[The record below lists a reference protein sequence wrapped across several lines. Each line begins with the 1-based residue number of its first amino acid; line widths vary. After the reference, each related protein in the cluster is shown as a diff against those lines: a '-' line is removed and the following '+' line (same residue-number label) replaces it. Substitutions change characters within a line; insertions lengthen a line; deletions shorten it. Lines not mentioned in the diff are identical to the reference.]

1 MSVQNKQEHD
11 HLAKI
16 LVIGDGGVGKTSLI
30 TRFADERFI
39 TSYTATIGVDFKS
52 RLITL
57 DDKSIKLQIWDTAG
71 QERFRNITQAYYRG
85 AAGILLAFSL
95 TDLKSFQNI

>member
-1 MSVQNKQEHD
+1 MDQRKGQRNSKDLSKESD

-30 TRFADERFI
+30 TRFTDERFI

-52 RLITL
+52 KIIRH
-57 DDKSIKLQIWDTAG
+57 D
-71 QERFRNITQAYYRG
+71 
-85 AAGILLAFSL
+85 
-95 TDLKSFQNI
+95 